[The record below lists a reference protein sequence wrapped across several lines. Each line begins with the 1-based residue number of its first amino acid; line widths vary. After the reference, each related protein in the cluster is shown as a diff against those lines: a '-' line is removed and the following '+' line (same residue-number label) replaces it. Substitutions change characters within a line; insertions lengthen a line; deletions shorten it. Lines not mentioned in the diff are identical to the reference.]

1 MKKSRREFLKRC
13 CTFGACGAAAHLTR
27 FGLMTA
33 NAQTTSTYKA
43 LVCIFMNGGNDGNN
57 LIVPLNASATPGN
70 PATYAG
76 YQAARGQLAL
86 GQGTVLP
93 VSAGGVGYGFHP
105 ALVNIRNLYQ
115 ANQAAMIFNVGT
127 LVGPMTRDQARS
139 GNPPFPLPRNLYSHS
154 DQTQQWQTANPT
166 VAGGT
171 GWGGRM
177 TDVIAAAT
185 PFPAGVSVSGNSGLL
200 TGAQTNGVTIAPGS
214 NFGLNSFGN
223 STAMNARFAALQQI
237 LTFDSGVQLISAG
250 GGVLKKALDSAQ
262 EINAALSG
270 GTPLATVFP
279 NSGLGQQLAQ
289 VARIMRV
296 RDALGMDRQIF
307 FASIGG
313 FDSHANLLAEQQGLL
328 ATIDAA
334 VGAFQLALAEMGI
347 EQNVIT
353 FTESEFNRTMN
364 SNGTNGSDHAWGGSH
379 IVIGGPVKGGNAY
392 GAFPNPALGG
402 PDDVGNRGLWCPT
415 TSLDQ
420 YAATMASWFGVPDAA
435 LTGAPGAVFPNLV
448 NFPAAVRKMTF
459 I

>member
-1 MKKSRREFLKRC
+1 MKSRREFLKRC

-43 LVCIFMNGGNDGNN
+43 LVCIFMNGGNDANN
-57 LIVPLNASATPGN
+57 MIVPLNASATAGN
-70 PATYAG
+70 PATYGG
-76 YQAARGQLAL
+76 YQAARGALAL

-93 VSAGGVGYGFHP
+93 VTAGGIGYGLHP
-105 ALVNIRNLYQ
+105 NLVNIRNLYQ
-115 ANQAAMIFNVGT
+115 ANKAAMIFNVGT
-127 LVGPMTRDQARS
+127 LVGPMTKTQVQS
-139 GNPPFPLPRNLYSHS
+139 NNPPFAMPRNLYSHS

-185 PFPAGVSVSGNSGLL
+185 PFPAGVSVSGNSALL

-214 NFGLNSFGN
+214 NFGLNGFG
-223 STAMNARFAALQQI
+223 SDAAMSARFAALQQI
-237 LTFDSGVQLISAG
+237 LTFDSGVQLIAAS

-270 GTPLATVFP
+270 GTPLTTVFP

-289 VARIMRV
+289 VAKIMQV
-296 RDALGMDRQIF
+296 RGALGMDRQIF

-313 FDSHANLLAEQQGLL
+313 FDNHSNLINDQAGLM

-334 VGAFQLALAEMGI
+334 VGAFQAALGEMGI

-364 SNGTNGSDHAWGGSH
+364 SNGTNGSDHAWGGH
-379 IVIGGPVKGGNAY
+379 HFAIGGPIKGGTAY
-392 GAFPNPALGG
+392 GTFPNPALNG
-402 PDDVGNRGLWCPT
+402 PDDVGNRGLWLPT

-420 YAATMASWFGVPDAA
+420 YAATMASWFGVPDAS

-448 NFPAAVRKMTF
+448 NFPVASRKIAF

>member
-1 MKKSRREFLKRC
+1 MKSRREFLKRC
-13 CTFGACGAAAHLTR
+13 CTFAGCGAAAHLTR

-33 NAQTTSTYKA
+33 NAQSSSTYKA
-43 LVCIFMNGGNDGNN
+43 LVCIFMNGGNDSNN
-57 LIVPLNASATPGN
+57 MIVPMNAAATAAN
-70 PATYAG
+70 PATFAG
-76 YQAARGQLAL
+76 YQTSRGNLAL
-86 GQGTVLP
+86 AQGSVLA
-93 VSAGGVGYGFHP
+93 VNAGAIGYGLHP
-105 ALVNIRNLYQ
+105 NLTNIRNLYAQ
-115 ANQAAMIFNVGT
+115 NKAAMIFNVGT
-127 LVGPMTRDQARS
+127 LVGPMTKATLNS
-139 GNPPFPLPRNLYSHS
+139 SPYPMPRNLYSHS

-177 TDVIAAAT
+177 TDIIAAAT
-185 PFPAGVSVSGNSGLL
+185 PFPAGVSVSGNSALL
-200 TGAQTNGVTIAPGS
+200 TGQQTGGVTISPGS
-214 NFGLNSFGN
+214 NFGLDSFG
-223 STAMNARFAALQQI
+223 SDASMSARFAVLQQI

-262 EINAALSG
+262 EINAALAG
-270 GTPLATVFP
+270 GTPIATVFP

-289 VARIMRV
+289 VAKIMKV
-296 RDALGMDRQIF
+296 RGALGMDRQIF

-313 FDSHANLLAEQQGLL
+313 FDTHSNLINDQGGLM

-334 VGAFQLALAEMGI
+334 VGAFQTALAELGI

-364 SNGTNGSDHAWGGSH
+364 SNGTNGSDHAWGGH
-379 IVIGGPVKGGNAY
+379 HFVIGGPVQGGNGY
-392 GAFPNPALGG
+392 GTFPNPLLNG
-402 PDDVGNRGLWCPT
+402 PDDVGNRGLWLPT

-448 NFPAAVRKMTF
+448 NFPAASRKMAF

>member
-1 MKKSRREFLKRC
+1 MKSRREFLKRC

-33 NAQTTSTYKA
+33 NAQTSSSYKA
-43 LVCIFMNGGNDGNN
+43 LVCIFMNGGNDSNN
-57 LIVPLNASATPGN
+57 VVIPLNASATPGN

-76 YQAARGQLAL
+76 YQAARGALAL
-86 GQGTVLP
+86 GQAAVLP
-93 VSAGGVGYGFHP
+93 VTAGGVGYGLHP

-115 ANQAAMIFNVGT
+115 ANKAAMIFNVGT
-127 LVGPMTRDQARS
+127 LVGPMNKTQAQS
-139 GNPPFPLPRNLYSHS
+139 NNPPFPMPRNLYSHS

-171 GWGGRM
+171 GWGGRI

-185 PFPAGVSVSGNSGLL
+185 PFPAGVSVAGNSGLL
-200 TGAQTNGVTIAPGS
+200 TGVQTGGVTIAPGS

-223 STAMNARFAALQQI
+223 TTAMNARFAALQQI
-237 LTFDSGVQLISAG
+237 LTFDSGVQLVSAS

-262 EINAALSG
+262 EINAALTG
-270 GTPLATVFP
+270 GTPLTTVFP

-289 VARIMRV
+289 VAKIMQV
-296 RDALGMDRQIF
+296 RGALGMDRQIF

-313 FDSHANLLAEQQGLL
+313 FDNHSNLINDQQGLM
-328 ATIDAA
+328 AAIDGA
-334 VGAFQLALAEMGI
+334 VGAFQLALAELGI

-364 SNGTNGSDHAWGGSH
+364 SNGTNGSDHAWGGH
-379 IVIGGPVKGGNAY
+379 HLVIGGAVKGGNAY
-392 GAFPNPALGG
+392 GTFPNPALNG
-402 PDDVGNRGLWCPT
+402 PDDVGNRGLWLPT

-435 LTGAPGAVFPNLV
+435 LTGAANAVFPNLM
-448 NFPAAVRKMTF
+448 NFPVASRKMAF
-459 I
+459 V

>member
-1 MKKSRREFLKRC
+1 MKSRREFLKRC

-33 NAQTTSTYKA
+33 NAQSTSTYKA
-43 LVCIFMNGGNDGNN
+43 LVCIFMNGGNDSNN
-57 LIVPLNASATPGN
+57 MIVPLNASATPGN
-70 PATYAG
+70 PATYSA
-76 YQAARGQLAL
+76 YQAARGSLAL
-86 GQGTVLP
+86 GQGAVLP
-93 VSAGGVGYGFHP
+93 VTAGGVGYGLHP
-105 ALVNIRNLYQ
+105 NLVNIRNLYQ
-115 ANQAAMIFNVGT
+115 ANKAAMILNVGT
-127 LVGPMTRDQARS
+127 LVGPMTKATLNS
-139 GNPPFPLPRNLYSHS
+139 SPYPMPRNLYSHS

-185 PFPAGVSVSGNSGLL
+185 PFPAGVSVSGNSALL
-200 TGAQTNGVTIAPGS
+200 TGAQTGGVTIAPGS

-223 STAMNARFAALQQI
+223 ATAMNARFAALQQI
-237 LTFDSGVQLISAG
+237 LTFDTGVQLISAG

-262 EINAALSG
+262 EINAALTG

-289 VARIMRV
+289 VARIMQV
-296 RDALGMDRQIF
+296 RGALGMDRQIF

-313 FDSHANLLAEQQGLL
+313 FDTHSNLINDQGGLM
-328 ATIDAA
+328 ATIDGA
-334 VGAFQLALAEMGI
+334 VGAFQTALAELGI

-364 SNGTNGSDHAWGGSH
+364 SNGTNGSDHAWGGH
-379 IVIGGPVKGGNAY
+379 HFVIGGPVKGANAY
-392 GAFPNPALGG
+392 GTFPNPALNG
-402 PDDVGNRGLWCPT
+402 PDDVGNRGLWLPT

-448 NFPAAVRKMTF
+448 NFPVGVRKMTF